1 MNRLIEFENEKRID
15 ELIREIVDL
24 KLKKDSPEN
33 KIKIQNIIFKKI
45 MFLKMYIIQKTYK

>member
-33 KIKIQNIIFKKI
+33 KMKIQK
-45 MFLKMYIIQKTYK
+45 LQQELDSLE

>member
-33 KIKIQNIIFKKI
+33 KIKIQK
-45 MFLKMYIIQKTYK
+45 LQQELDSLE

>member
-1 MNRLIEFENEKRID
+1 MSRLIEFENEKRID

-33 KIKIQNIIFKKI
+33 KIKIQK
-45 MFLKMYIIQKTYK
+45 LQQELDSLE